1 MERMPLPDDLQRC
14 VDFHGHLCPG
24 VVIGY
29 LAARVG
35 MRELSVARAYDEEM
49 IAIVENDTCAV
60 DAIQLLTGCTFGK
73 GNLIFRDYGKM
84 VVSLA
89 TRADGRS
96 VRLSL
101 KPMTPP
107 DIGDVPEGQ
116 RRRRRIEFMLAVD
129 PASCFDMRRDVLDE
143 LPATATLRDSA
154 ACDACG
160 ETVMVRRLR
169 FRGDRRVCV
178 PCDERL
184 SEDAPSL

>member
-1 MERMPLPDDLQRC
+1 MEPMPLPDDLQRC

-35 MRELSVARAYDEEM
+35 MRALSVARAYDEEM

-84 VVSLA
+84 VFTFA

-96 VRLSL
+96 VRLAL
-101 KPMTPP
+101 KPLAPTN
-107 DIGDVPEGQ
+107 GDEADEA
-116 RRRRRIEFMLAVD
+116 RRRRRQIASMLAVE
-129 PASCFDMRRDVLDE
+129 PGTCFDLRRDVLDA
-143 LPATATLRDSA
+143 LPAPASIRDSA
-154 ACDACG
+154 ACDVCG
-160 ETVMVRRLR
+160 ERVMVTRLR
-169 FRGDRRVCV
+169 GRGDRRLCI
-178 PCDERL
+178 PCDEHL
-184 SEDAPSL
+184 SKEAATP